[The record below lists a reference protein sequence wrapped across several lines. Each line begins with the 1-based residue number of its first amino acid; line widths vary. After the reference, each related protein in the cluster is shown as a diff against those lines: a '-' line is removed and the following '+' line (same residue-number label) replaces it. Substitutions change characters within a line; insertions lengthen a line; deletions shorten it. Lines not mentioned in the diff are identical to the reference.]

1 MLKVAMLATAVLA
14 AASTAAIESVTS
26 TKSATSTTEPRCHPG
41 QPPALGCD
49 LRVLDTDG
57 NGTVSAAELADFAV
71 PAMTATPPQ
80 PTPEAGLAFQDA
92 ATEPGPVL
100 PAPLAPATPQPLIP
114 ALFAL
119 GGLVI
124 LLRRRPG

>member
-14 AASTAAIESVTS
+14 VASTGAIGIVAS
-26 TKSATSTTEPRCHPG
+26 TKSAAPAAESRCHPG
-41 QPPALGCD
+41 QPLDLACD
-49 LRVLDTDG
+49 LKGIDADG
-57 NGTVSAAELADFAV
+57 NGTISAAELAEFAM
-71 PAMTATPPQ
+71 PAATPLQ
-80 PTPEAGLAFQDA
+80 PAPESGLAFQDA

-100 PAPLAPATPQPLIP
+100 PASLAPARPQPLVP

-124 LLRRRPG
+124 LLRRRPS

>member
-14 AASTAAIESVTS
+14 AASTGAIESVAS
-26 TKSATSTTEPRCHPG
+26 TKAAAPTAESRCHPG
-41 QPPALGCD
+41 QPLVLACD
-49 LRVLDTDG
+49 MREIDADG
-57 NGTVSAAELADFAV
+57 NGTISAAELADFAM
-71 PAMTATPPQ
+71 PAVTSTPLQ
-80 PTPEAGLAFQDA
+80 SAPETGLAFQDA

-100 PAPLAPATPQPLIP
+100 PASLAPARPQPLIP

-124 LLRRRPG
+124 LLRRRPS